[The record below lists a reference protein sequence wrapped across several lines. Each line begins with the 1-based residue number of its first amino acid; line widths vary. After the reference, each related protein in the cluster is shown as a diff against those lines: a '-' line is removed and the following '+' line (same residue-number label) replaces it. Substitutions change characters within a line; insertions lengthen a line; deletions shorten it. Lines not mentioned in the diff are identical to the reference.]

1 MIDFHKQKLK
11 QIKWWA
17 WLATVGPITA
27 LGGLFFAAFI
37 GTHTMARMLLSFGAT
52 VFFCIAVFWWWWAM
66 YTIARITGVLGE
78 AIEKIVTVDTEVKE
92 IKTEI
97 KKEIKRNS
105 K

>member
-1 MIDFHKQKLK
+1 MIDFHKRKLK

-27 LGGLFFAAFI
+27 LGGLFFAEFI
-37 GTHTMARMLLSFGAT
+37 GTHTMFRMLLTFGAT
-52 VFFCIAVFWWWWAM
+52 VFFCIAVFWWWWAL

-78 AIEKIVTVDTEVKE
+78 AIEKIITVDNQVKE

-97 KKEIKRNS
+97 KKEIERNS

>member
-1 MIDFHKQKLK
+1 
-11 QIKWWA
+11 
-17 WLATVGPITA
+17 
-27 LGGLFFAAFI
+27 
-37 GTHTMARMLLSFGAT
+37 
-52 VFFCIAVFWWWWAM
+52 M